1 VASFAPE
8 VLARIDG
15 AREVEIEAV
24 RRDGSPHRVI
34 VWIVVDG
41 EDVFVRSEYGERG
54 FWYRLL
60 RRRPE
65 GTLDVAGEAIA
76 VTAIPAA
83 DEESVARCSEALS
96 RKYRRSRAS
105 LAAMLRPEIV
115 ASTLRLEPR

>member
-1 VASFAPE
+1 VASFPAD
-8 VLARIDG
+8 VLARLDEI
-15 AREVEIEAV
+15 REVDIEAV
-24 RRDGSPHRVI
+24 RRDGSTHRVT

-65 GTLDVAGEAIA
+65 GTLHVAGEPIP

-83 DEESVARCSEALS
+83 DEQSIEICSAALS

-105 LAAMLRPEIV
+105 LAAMLRPETLPT
-115 ASTLRLEPR
+115 TLRLEPR